1 MHKCGLLNKLLTYLP
16 DPAIWTDDSFPAQLM
31 AMKKQCLKDLT
42 PAQQDVLTRAGRI
55 PMQLCWASTPLSLA
69 DYRYNQNKARE
80 EWKKVG
86 EEETVAECLLAA
98 QTALELGSKL
108 VSNPVQNIREL
119 QIISVIK
126 VIAATVLPGFM
137 LRMILIIMIDDSQIV
152 MLINRPLR
160 STESI
165 KLM

>member
-1 MHKCGLLNKLLTYLP
+1 
-16 DPAIWTDDSFPAQLM
+16 
-31 AMKKQCLKDLT
+31 
-42 PAQQDVLTRAGRI
+42 
-55 PMQLCWASTPLSLA
+55 MQLCWASTPLSLA
-69 DYRYNQNKARE
+69 DYRYNANKARE

-86 EEETVAECLLAA
+86 EEDTLAECLLAA

-108 VSNPVQNIREL
+108 LSNPVQNIREL